1 MIFKGGT
8 VLFNTKTKSVKAIIL
23 EILEDPATTSEFL
36 HKNNPGQGVTY
47 IFKIN
52 FNSEIFSKYFL
63 KIDKNIQA
71 PKVLIIKL
79 LAHNFI
85 SSILL
90 LGMPGRNNTAK
101 LRPIKIS
108 ESQFQNEIITHKT
121 LGSQSNIVPLCPS
134 LLYHERINNGGGES
148 SLTTL
153 GKAFYNLIKKDKTQF
168 DSFETYLLDTLR
180 TQDKSIPVRDSTLE
194 IKDYA
199 LYNVIQEMIIME
211 YVDCK
216 TLFQIYHVN
225 SKNSTEEKQL
235 KNGKKF
241 LYNTEINLP
250 KIHTEEVFYLLYLAT
265 LLALEGYSH
274 GDLHTNNVLVCSELQ
289 EKTDKIYEAKINVNP
304 ILIDFGKAEKIED
317 LQFRVLLLGVN
328 PITRE
333 KKLWEKS
340 KVPAKFIDIY
350 YEAINHSSNIG
361 QFINEKLENGEFVY
375 AIIVISMCISK
386 TTSIKEPSMFMYA
399 FFKNDYNT
407 VYATFYSMFDEIIV
421 MDEKTRD
428 YKNIVIDYDA
438 KIKQFIELRNQ
449 LIESKKQLIQELDD
463 DKLVLERQASFIT
476 PTFSMTH
483 GTGINYRKKTRKH
496 RRSKI
501 RKNKTNK
508 TNKLNKNKLNKLN
521 KLNKKKLKKAKTN

>member
-8 VLFNTKTKSVKAIIL
+8 VLFDTKIKNVKEIIL
-23 EILEDPATTSEFL
+23 EILQHNDTTSEFL

-52 FNSEIFSKYFL
+52 FNSEIFSKYFF

-101 LRPIKIS
+101 LRPITIR
-108 ESQFQNEIITHKT
+108 ESQFQNEIIINKT

-180 TQDKSIPVRDSTLE
+180 TQDKSIPMRDSTLE

-235 KNGKKF
+235 KNGVKF
-241 LYNTEINLP
+241 LYNTKINLP

-317 LQFRVLLLGVN
+317 LQFRVLLLGVT

-333 KKLWEKS
+333 KKLWEKN

-350 YEAINHSSNIG
+350 YEAINHSNNIA

-428 YKNIVIDYDA
+428 YNKIVIDYDA
-438 KIKQFIELRNQ
+438 KIKQFIELRKQ
-449 LIESKKQLIQELDD
+449 LIESKKQLMHLQEVDD
-463 DKLVLERQASFIT
+463 DKLVLERQTSSIR

-483 GTGINYRKKTRKH
+483 ATGIKKQYQKKTR
-496 RRSKI
+496 RRRRRQS
-501 RKNKTNK
+501 RRQRTLYKNKSR
-508 TNKLNKNKLNKLN
+508 
-521 KLNKKKLKKAKTN
+521 KAKKN